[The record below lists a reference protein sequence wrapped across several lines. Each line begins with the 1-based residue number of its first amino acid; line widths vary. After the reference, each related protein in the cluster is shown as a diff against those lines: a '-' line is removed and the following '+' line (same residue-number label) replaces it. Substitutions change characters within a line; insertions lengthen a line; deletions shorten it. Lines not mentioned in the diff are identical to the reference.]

1 MVHYRSDGVV
11 STIQLD
17 DGKANALSVEMFAQ
31 LNAALDRA
39 EAEKTVVLLSGR
51 QGMFSGGFD
60 LAVFKQGK
68 QPLIEMLS
76 AGAKT
81 AERLLTFPAPT
92 VVACT
97 GHAMAMGVFLLLSV
111 DVRLGVAEAPFKYA
125 VNEVQIG
132 LTLPRFALELCRH
145 RLTPARFNLAT
156 ITAEPH
162 NPEQAVEAGMLDYLV
177 PAEQLAEAA
186 QAKAV
191 ALSKLSREAHFG
203 TKLRVREQVLA
214 ALRAGFEIDVQEWQ
228 KLL

>member
-39 EAEKTVVLLSGR
+39 EAEKTAVLLSGR

-81 AERLLTFPAPT
+81 SERLLTFPAPT

-97 GHAMAMGVFLLLSV
+97 GHAMAMGVFLLLCV
-111 DVRLGVAEAPFKYA
+111 DVRLGVGEGPFKYA

-132 LTLPRFALELCRH
+132 LTLP
-145 RLTPARFNLAT
+145 
-156 ITAEPH
+156 
-162 NPEQAVEAGMLDYLV
+162 
-177 PAEQLAEAA
+177 
-186 QAKAV
+186 
-191 ALSKLSREAHFG
+191 
-203 TKLRVREQVLA
+203 
-214 ALRAGFEIDVQEWQ
+214 
-228 KLL
+228 